1 MLSIRVVAILV
12 AISARSLGFSV
23 TDSGVFVTTQ
33 VASLVDGHLRVP
45 NSTREL
51 LVEIGCSDFNTLDE
65 TLLEKRQGAYLVA
78 FEPMMDKYAVLLSRG
93 SQRMI
98 DPSMP
103 PPGGR
108 HIKRLGQD
116 QAIPLG
122 QHHPRGVVLP
132 LAVSQQ
138 GGPAPMRITKVAG
151 CSSLSAPSGHANAG
165 GFLKHA
171 PRIRDG
177 CMNVLETRMVDS
189 ITMAQ
194 ALSLL
199 PPALPIHLLKI
210 DAQGQDAALL
220 RLTPERMLARV
231 QRIEFESFSG
241 SSRCAGQGLYSG
253 QEPCESILPWL
264 AARGFEAERGCKVR
278 GGCEVNVIVSRT
290 PATAPGVP
298 SWGLNVR
305 GKRGGMSQTR
315 REKKAEK
322 VASEAGEQPP
332 ASYTL
337 NVRGKRGG
345 MASMHETR
353 DHGGNV
359 KHSVVQAEQDL
370 NHDLN

>member
-1 MLSIRVVAILV
+1 MSIRVAVLVAIL
-12 AISARSLGFSV
+12 ARSLGFSV
-23 TDSGVFVTTQ
+23 TDSGIFVTTQ

-65 TLLEKRQGAYLVA
+65 TLLDKRQGAYLIS

-93 SQRMI
+93 SQRMM

-108 HIKRLGQD
+108 HIKRPGQD

-138 GGPAPMRITKVAG
+138 GGPSPMRITKVAG
-151 CSSLSAPSGHANAG
+151 CSSLSAPSGHDNAG
-165 GFLKHA
+165 GFLRHV

-177 CMNVLETRMVDS
+177 CMTALETRMVDS

-199 PPALPIHLLKI
+199 PPAMPIHLLKI
-210 DAQGQDAALL
+210 DAQGLDAALL
-220 RLTPERMLARV
+220 RSTPERMLARV
-231 QRIEFESFSG
+231 ERIEFESFSG

-253 QEPCESILPWL
+253 QEPCESILSWL
-264 AARGFEAERGCKVR
+264 AAQGFEAERGCAVR
-278 GGCEVNVIVSRT
+278 GGCELNVIVART
-290 PATAPGVP
+290 I
-298 SWGLNVR
+298 R
-305 GKRGGMSQTR
+305 GAAAR
-315 REKKAEK
+315 
-322 VASEAGEQPP
+322 
-332 ASYTL
+332 
-337 NVRGKRGG
+337 
-345 MASMHETR
+345 H
-353 DHGGNV
+353 
-359 KHSVVQAEQDL
+359 
-370 NHDLN
+370 